1 MLNMEREICKK
12 GIFKKRIGV
21 FTLCAVFICG
31 ASLGAIGASQL
42 QEVKAYINHE
52 LKLKLNGVD
61 FVPKR
66 ADGTIMPPLTYNG
79 STYLPVRAIAQALSV
94 AVDYDAASQT
104 VYIGEKG
111 RTPLES
117 KHFDHLWSCQLSFDQ
132 SQLLVNGKQ
141 YQSGILYT
149 GKDGYA
155 EMGGFVLPQGQ
166 FQKFGGVA
174 CLQDNV
180 NTDDPTEEVTIKIRE
195 KDQSGRVLK
204 ELKVKN
210 GESIAFEVDIPQIQ
224 QLYVQNLIYERV
236 PKNTHP
242 DIMVI
247 ADPYF
252 K

>member
-1 MLNMEREICKK
+1 MVSMKNGIYKK
-12 GIFKKRIGV
+12 GICV
-21 FTLCAVFICG
+21 LTLCVGFILG
-31 ASLGAIGASQL
+31 ASIGAIGANAL
-42 QEVKAYINHE
+42 EEVRAYINYQ
-52 LKLKLNGVD
+52 LKMKLNGVD
-61 FVPKR
+61 FVPTG
-66 ADGTIMPPLTYNG
+66 ANGTIMRPLTYNG
-79 STYLPVRAIAQALSV
+79 STYLPVRTIAQALSV

-111 RTPLES
+111 KTPLEG

-149 GKDGYA
+149 GKEGYN

-174 CLQDNV
+174 CLQDND
-180 NTDDPTEEVTIKIRE
+180 NSTDEVTIKIRE

-204 ELKVKN
+204 ELKVKK
-210 GESIAFEVDIPQIQ
+210 GESIAFEIDIPQIQ
-224 QLYVQNLIYERV
+224 ELYIQNLTYERV
-236 PKNTHP
+236 PKHTQP